1 MRSFHNKT
9 RFFVFV
15 IFMSVFVIKASGQHK
30 EENHIHLHDHHNYHL
45 GVGVAGTYLTS
56 EEGLAPGFH
65 LHFIRQ
71 LGEEQHWGIGLG
83 YEAII
88 EDNVHSSL
96 NLLANYHPFDFLS
109 FNAGPGLVFAKH
121 DGETEILPAFHT
133 EAVFEFNLG
142 EIHLGP
148 MLGFGID
155 REESHFSLGVHVGF
169 GF

>member
-1 MRSFHNKT
+1 MKSFQSKMRFIV
-9 RFFVFV
+9 FVF
-15 IFMSVFVIKASGQHK
+15 FMSVFVIKVSGQHDD
-30 EENHIHLHDHHNYHL
+30 ENHDHLHDHHKYHL
-45 GVGVAGTYLTS
+45 GFGVAGAYLTG
-56 EEGLAPGFH
+56 EDGLAPGFH
-65 LHFIRQ
+65 VHFIRQ

-88 EDNVHSSL
+88 EENLHSSL

-109 FNAGPGLVFAKH
+109 FNAGPGLVFGNH

-142 EIHLGP
+142 GIHIGP
-148 MLGFGID
+148 MAGFGID

>member
-1 MRSFHNKT
+1 MKSFQVKT
-9 RFFVFV
+9 ISFALSILLTFIAF
-15 IFMSVFVIKASGQHK
+15 SVSGQHN
-30 EENHIHLHDHHNYHL
+30 EEDHHHLHDSHKYHL
-45 GVGVAGTYLTS
+45 GFGIAGTYLTG
-56 EEGLAPGFH
+56 EAGLAPGFH
-65 LHFIRQ
+65 IHFIRQ
-71 LGEEQHWGIGLG
+71 LGEEKHWGIGLG

-88 EDNVHSSL
+88 EENLHSSL

-109 FNAGPGLVFAKH
+109 FIAGPGLVFGNH

-142 EIHLGP
+142 GIHIGP

>member
-1 MRSFHNKT
+1 MISFQVKT
-9 RFFVFV
+9 GFLALIIFLTFFVS
-15 IFMSVFVIKASGQHK
+15 SVSGQHN
-30 EENHIHLHDHHNYHL
+30 EDDHYHLHDAHKYHL
-45 GVGVAGTYLTS
+45 GFGIAGTYLTG
-56 EEGLAPGFH
+56 EAALAPGFH
-65 LHFIRQ
+65 AHFIRQ
-71 LGEEQHWGIGLG
+71 LGEEKHWGIGLG

-88 EDNVHSSL
+88 EENLHSSI

-109 FNAGPGLVFAKH
+109 FIAGPGLVFGNH

-133 EAVFEFNLG
+133 EAVFEFSLG
-142 EIHLGP
+142 GIHIGP

>member
-1 MRSFHNKT
+1 MVWTNLLILN
-9 RFFVFV
+9 V
-15 IFMSVFVIKASGQHK
+15 SGQEKEVNHTHVHDDHK
-30 EENHIHLHDHHNYHL
+30 YHL
-45 GVGVAGTYLTS
+45 GFGVAGTYLTG

-71 LGEEQHWGIGLG
+71 LGEEQHWGVGLG

-88 EDNVHSSL
+88 EENLHSSI

-109 FNAGPGLVFAKH
+109 FNAGPGLVFGNH

-133 EAVFEFNLG
+133 EAVFEFDLNR
-142 EIHLGP
+142 IHIGP
-148 MLGFGID
+148 MAGFGID
-155 REESHFSLGVHVGF
+155 KEESHFSIGVHVGF

>member
-1 MRSFHNKT
+1 MNSFQNKI
-9 RFFVFV
+9 RCFVFA
-15 IFMSVFVIKASGQHK
+15 IFMSAFVFSVSGQHH
-30 EENHIHLHDHHNYHL
+30 EEEHDHLHDQHKYHL
-45 GVGVAGTYLTS
+45 GFGIAGAYLTS
-56 EEGLAPGFH
+56 EQSLAPGFH
-65 LHFIRQ
+65 LHFLRQ
-71 LGEEQHWGIGLG
+71 LGEEQNWGIGLG

-88 EDNVHSSL
+88 EENLHSSV

-109 FNAGPGLVFAKH
+109 FNAGPGLVFGKH

-133 EAVFEFNLG
+133 EAVFEFTLG
-142 EIHLGP
+142 GIHIGP